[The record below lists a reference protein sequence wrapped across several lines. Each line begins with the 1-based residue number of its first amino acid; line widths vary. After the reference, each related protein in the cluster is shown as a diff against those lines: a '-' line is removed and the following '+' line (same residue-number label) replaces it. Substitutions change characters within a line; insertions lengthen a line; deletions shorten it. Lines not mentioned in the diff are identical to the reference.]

1 MALIPPILQ
10 RDNKFKAAEK
20 IIKGRFPLYIKKAKL
35 VEVFPNL
42 EKLNKN
48 ALDELCKYF
57 IPNHEFLKTR
67 EEKIEALK
75 KILEFRHTKGT
86 AYGYRLYYSFFLK
99 RKVYKI
105 SPPYKVFISPSYN
118 AQERE
123 KFESLMPEI
132 RIYPFKKHSVK
143 KTFFINDFLLE
154 GFLFKTDAILR
165 IGDRVELYDPLTKSS
180 TLLNTFF
187 LEETYITKRV
197 KKETEIRLKGKK
209 IGIFF
214 DDPLIGFLVN
224 QKAKDRFFKV
234 ILSEPYREKIERRRW
249 LSVKPSLK
257 PIRLNYEEERVKGK
271 AIGFY
276 LFNRYKD
283 IYPEKGGSF
292 IGGNLVKS
300 NAEERIYKKFK
311 LFSPERA
318 FFLKRTPFSYLSAM
332 RIGPFPPY
340 TAELFVDST
349 GRACLKQTFIGTF
362 KRHLVV
368 SDAKERIK
376 KIVKVGNS
384 CTRVADK
391 VLLSVTNHR
400 PIRVGEFQLGR
411 NKLGEYILG
420 VA

>member
-1 MALIPPILQ
+1 MALMPPILQ
-10 RDNKFKAAEK
+10 RDSKFKAAEK
-20 IIKGRFPLYIKKAKL
+20 IIRERFPLYIEKARL
-35 VEVFPNL
+35 VEVSPNL
-42 EKLNKN
+42 ENLNEN

-75 KILEFRHTKGT
+75 EILEFRHTKGT
-86 AYGYRLYYSFFLK
+86 AYGYKLYYSFFLK
-99 RKVYKI
+99 RKVYKA

-118 AQERE
+118 ARERE
-123 KFESLMPEI
+123 EFESLMPEI
-132 RIYPFKKHSVK
+132 RVYPFRKNGIK
-143 KTFFINDFLLE
+143 KTFFINDFLFK
-154 GFLFKTDAILR
+154 GFPFKTDVMLR

-187 LEETYITKRV
+187 LEETYITKKI
-197 KKETEIRLKGKK
+197 KKEIEVRLKGKK

-224 QKAKDRFFKV
+224 QKAKDRFLKV
-234 ILSEPYREKIERRRW
+234 VLSEPYREKIERLRW

-292 IGGNLVKS
+292 IGSKLVKS

-318 FFLKRTPFSYLSAM
+318 IFLKRTPFSYLSAM
-332 RIGPFPPY
+332 RIGPFLPY

-349 GRACLKQTFIGTF
+349 GKAHPKQTFIGTF
-362 KRHLVV
+362 KRYMVV
-368 SDAKERIK
+368 SDAKERIENL
-376 KIVKVGNS
+376 VKVGNS

-391 VLLSVTNHR
+391 VLLSITNHR

-411 NKLGEYILG
+411 NKLGEHILG